1 MLENCKC
8 CLTWIYNYKP
18 RAMEK
23 PHLDL
28 NSIVY
33 RIALHNDEQAY
44 RLLFDQ
50 LYNRLKCFAAS
61 ILKSKELGEEIAC
74 DTLFSL
80 WSNRGKLTAISN
92 IKVYAYVIAKNK
104 ALNELK
110 KISGSRVSLSDDI
123 DVDISFH
130 NLTPEQVLINEEL
143 KKTIEQVV
151 NNLPPRCKLVFQLVK
166 EDNLSYKEVAE
177 ILDISVKTVD
187 AQLVTAVKRIAA
199 VVKKE
204 YNLIR

>member
-1 MLENCKC
+1 MH
-8 CLTWIYNYKP
+8 
-18 RAMEK
+18 K

-33 RIALHNDEQAY
+33 RIAMHSDEHAY
-44 RLLFDQ
+44 RQLFNE
-50 LYNRLKCFAAS
+50 LYNRLKGFAFS
-61 ILKSKELGEEIAC
+61 ILKSRELAEEIAC

-80 WSNRGKLTAISN
+80 WNNRLKLTSIAN
-92 IKVYAYVIAKNK
+92 VKVYAYVIAKNK

-110 KISGSRVSLSDDI
+110 KISGNRVSLMEDI
-123 DVDISFH
+123 DVNISFH
-130 NLTPEQVLINEEL
+130 HLTPEQVLINEEL
-143 KKTIEQVV
+143 KRTIEQVV

-166 EDNLSYKEVAE
+166 EDSLSYKEVAE

-187 AQLVTAVKRIAA
+187 AQLVTAVKRIAV

-204 YNLIR
+204 YNLVR